1 MKVGDLVRNTRCDR
15 GLGLFLRWRTFDE
28 KSNPYTCPEILWIDG
43 DKITVATIQ
52 ASLLE
57 VISESR

>member
-1 MKVGDLVRNTRCDR
+1 MKVGDLVKNIRCDR

-28 KSNPYTCPEILWIDG
+28 KSNPYTCPEIWWVNDN
-43 DKITVATIQ
+43 KITTIQ

-57 VISESR
+57 VVNESR

>member
-1 MKVGDLVRNTRCDR
+1 VKVGDLVKRIESGDR

-28 KSNPYTCPEILWIDG
+28 NTNPYTCPEIWWVDTN
-43 DKITVATIQ
+43 KITTVQ